1 MKYRFIQMQRTHYPV
16 TRLCFVLGVSTSG
29 YYGWCNRVESVTTR
43 WRRKLIKQISRI
55 FLENK
60 QVYGSPRI
68 HAELAEQGEKVCVN
82 TVAKLMRQ
90 NDIQSKVFRRFV
102 VTTNS
107 RHTLAAAPN
116 RLNRGFKAVKANE
129 KWVSDVSFI
138 TTREGWL
145 YLAAVMDLFSRKI
158 IGWSMGNRHNTQLV
172 IAALEMAIARRGEV
186 RNVLLHSDRGIQYAS
201 KVYRDKLA
209 EYGIACSM
217 SRKGDCWD
225 NAPME
230 SFFHT
235 LKTECVNFEDYKTRS
250 QARRNLFDYIEL
262 FYNRRR
268 KHSTINYMSL
278 ATFENA
284 AGVH

>member
-1 MKYRFIQMQRTHYPV
+1 MQRTHYPV
-16 TRLCFVLGVSTSG
+16 TRLCRVLGVSTSG
-29 YYGWCNRVESVTTR
+29 YYDWCHRVESVTAR

-55 FLENK
+55 YLENK

-68 HAELAEQGEKVCVN
+68 HAELIEQGEKVCVN

-90 NDIQSKVFRRFV
+90 NDIQSKIFRRFV
-102 VTTNS
+102 VTTDS
-107 RHTLAAAPN
+107 RHNLAAAPN
-116 RLNRGFKAVKANE
+116 RLNRNFTAVKSNQ
-129 KWVSDVSFI
+129 KWVSDVSYI

-145 YLAAVMDLFSRKI
+145 YLATVMDLFSRKI
-158 IGWSMGNRHNTQLV
+158 IGWSMGSRHNTKLV
-172 IAALEMAIARRGEV
+172 IAALEMAIARRGGV
-186 RNVLLHSDRGIQYAS
+186 KNVLLHSDRGIQYAS

-209 EYGIACSM
+209 EYGIICSM

-262 FYNRRR
+262 FYNRKR
-268 KHSTINYMSL
+268 KHSTINYMSPT
-278 ATFENA
+278 AFENA